1 MNENIFVYALSFFC
15 IILIFT
21 IFIKRKINGIK
32 HLVIFSLYTLPLY
45 YLMFFK
51 GAGGAAFTWCFY
63 LFIATIVHIL
73 SLAIIIFRTYK
84 KKS

>member
-1 MNENIFVYALSFFC
+1 MNDNILVYTLSVFC

-21 IFIKRKINGIK
+21 IFIRRKINGIM
-32 HLVIFSLYTLPLY
+32 HLIIFSFYTIPLY

-51 GAGGAAFTWCFY
+51 GAGGAAFTWYFY
-63 LFIATIVHIL
+63 LFIITIVHIL
-73 SLAIIIFRTYK
+73 SLAFIIFRTYK